1 MQSEHLLEVVVLYV
15 GDAAPC
21 LCKQNSCHD
30 LFLYFS
36 IQAEPRKMLGGA
48 VCGDVLLLSLRSYTH
63 IPQAAP
69 SLCVLLHKHNSVHAG
84 IHWLKHMQKAVLGTA
99 SLCFTHEWLL
109 SGIIPHE

>member
-1 MQSEHLLEVVVLYV
+1 MQFEHLLEVVVLYV
-15 GDAAPC
+15 RDAVPC

-36 IQAEPRKMLGGA
+36 TQVEPRKMRGA
-48 VCGDVLLLSLRSYTH
+48 VCGGVLLILLRSYVC
-63 IPQAAP
+63 IPKAAP

-99 SLCFTHEWLL
+99 SLCFTHE
-109 SGIIPHE
+109 